1 MKKLV
6 FILLVFVTF
15 SGLKAQ
21 ECNRREEMRKK
32 FEAHK
37 VAFITQEL
45 DLTPEESQKFWPL
58 YNEMNKKLKEAKR
71 ERMFRKKMFDVES
84 KSDKEIIEKCDKILQ
99 AELNM
104 ALIKKDYFNRFKK
117 ILPAKKVFRLLHVE
131 RDFQRKLLGKIGC
144 RHRHGQTRGG
154 DFQDKK

>member
-1 MKKLV
+1 MKNIILI
-6 FILLVFVTF
+6 ILLVTAYLGVD
-15 SGLKAQ
+15 AQ
-21 ECNRREEMRKK
+21 ECGKRKEMRKK

-58 YNEMNKKLKEAKR
+58 YNEMNKKLHEIKKGRMMKKR
-71 ERMFRKKMFDVES
+71 FIEVEKM
-84 KSDKEIIEKCDKILQ
+84 SDKELLEMCDKMIQ
-99 AELNM
+99 AEISM
-104 ALIKKDYFNRFKK
+104 GMIKKEYFNKFKK

-144 RHRHGQTRGG
+144 RHRHGQG
-154 DFQDKK
+154 K